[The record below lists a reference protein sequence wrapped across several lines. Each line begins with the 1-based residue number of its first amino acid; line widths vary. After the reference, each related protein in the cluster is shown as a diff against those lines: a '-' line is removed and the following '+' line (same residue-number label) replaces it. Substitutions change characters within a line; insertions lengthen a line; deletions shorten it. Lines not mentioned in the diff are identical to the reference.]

1 MRVAECEALR
11 ARVRELVAENNAL
24 RGIGE
29 LSGQRNR
36 RNGSSTKVLTVQD
49 GEPPLAAP
57 RGGDSSF
64 EPELARNGQ
73 DRNDGMD
80 DKINGLYTD
89 GLTVRDI

>member
-24 RGIGE
+24 RGIAE

-36 RNGSSTKVLTVQD
+36 RNGTSTKVLTDQD
-49 GEPPLAAP
+49 GEPPLASP
-57 RGGDSSF
+57 RGGDSCF
-64 EPELARNGQ
+64 QPELSRNGQ